1 MRYYL
6 GNGYTSKELRAEFM
20 AELPHLEILKVQ
32 VPCKQ
37 AGGQELTFREAG
49 TALRGTQGMEPG
61 KLFLRD
67 PCQHLH
73 CHGLTADQG
82 CFYLFLSASASL
94 GENPGTIVGA
104 PWHILGCMWKVRRAE
119 EGADTRAAL
128 HKDFC
133 GKASAYHDGV
143 PSWGGLG
150 FGFLCPES
158 S

>member
-94 GENPGTIVGA
+94 GENPGTIVVA
-104 PWHILGCMWKVRRAE
+104 PMAHPRLHVESEKSRR
-119 EGADTRAAL
+119 GSR
-128 HKDFC
+128 C
-133 GKASAYHDGV
+133 QS
-143 PSWGGLG
+143 
-150 FGFLCPES
+150 CS